1 MVLNNGA
8 NLEATV
14 WPWYAADRSVTWSS
28 SDERIA
34 TVDENGRVTATG
46 LGRCVITAVS
56 NLDPGKSASC
66 TVSTFRH
73 GKTLQ
78 AIIWDES
85 GEVYLS
91 RFDTQTIPQY
101 TKLTEKGLG
110 IDLAPAPGQPGNSL
124 MAVFGGNVLNVD
136 AETGDYYNWYYMF
149 ANNLVGTQEY
159 KYGKYDTMVD
169 WYFIIDRMGYVYL
182 MGFWE
187 QDGKY
192 YYLEQEILAPRGIY
206 TKLDFEMETQYFG
219 SAYFDG
225 EMLYFSAYRRSRND
239 VTLMA
244 IDVAGGSR
252 TCYELGTFADGVWP
266 VAGLMESGELR
277 NHIGIITGA
286 QGIQALSQPR
296 PVEQPTQTKGGLHS
310 AAVPMSFPEVGTDRV
325 QVDVTLPTAGTNA
338 DMTVFFDSTAT
349 APPSQRPPAPRAASP
364 PTPAPVAA
372 TATLQ
377 S

>member
-101 TKLTEKGLG
+101 TKLTEKG
-110 IDLAPAPGQPGNSL
+110 
-124 MAVFGGNVLNVD
+124 
-136 AETGDYYNWYYMF
+136 
-149 ANNLVGTQEY
+149 
-159 KYGKYDTMVD
+159 
-169 WYFIIDRMGYVYL
+169 
-182 MGFWE
+182 
-187 QDGKY
+187 
-192 YYLEQEILAPRGIY
+192 
-206 TKLDFEMETQYFG
+206 
-219 SAYFDG
+219 SA
-225 EMLYFSAYRRSRND
+225 S
-239 VTLMA
+239 T
-244 IDVAGGSR
+244 
-252 TCYELGTFADGVWP
+252 WP
-266 VAGLMESGELR
+266 
-277 NHIGIITGA
+277 
-286 QGIQALSQPR
+286 
-296 PVEQPTQTKGGLHS
+296 
-310 AAVPMSFPEVGTDRV
+310 
-325 QVDVTLPTAGTNA
+325 
-338 DMTVFFDSTAT
+338 
-349 APPSQRPPAPRAASP
+349 RPPASP
-364 PTPAPVAA
+364 ATP
-372 TATLQ
+372 
-377 S
+377 